1 MKAPLQQET
10 NFSHS
15 IAGGLWQQIFFEGR
29 VLFREILHL
38 TFVTFETPSSSSVAK
53 PFIDF

>member
-15 IAGGLWQQIFFEGR
+15 IAGALWQQIFFEGR